1 LQASVLLVL
10 CDRREYYYVSLVP
23 NIPAHTQSS
32 RNIEQDTQH
41 SLLVMPTNSHSRH
54 AQTAHTSMALSY
66 APPLSIPVVGTVVA
80 SVPLW
85 TAKSVVQR
93 FSRGASRTDEKTISK
108 RAWWARRLHS
118 TLCVVS
124 VLVILM
130 WLYIMVIVLQA
141 WNRGTPSHDVMGPAS
156 FYSMVPF
163 GVMVWVMGPLAV
175 AVHVLGREE

>member
-1 LQASVLLVL
+1 VLLVL

-32 RNIEQDTQH
+32 RNIEPDTQH
-41 SLLVMPTNSHSRH
+41 SPLVMPTKF
-54 AQTAHTSMALSY
+54 TLTTPSMALSY
-66 APPLSIPVVGTVVA
+66 APPRSIPVVGTVVA